1 MFVRSLK
8 QILAL
13 LQMSLGALGG
23 RVGPALVIMVGTTC
37 VVGVLIS
44 MLAMGAGVRRLAMNG
59 ARADRAVVVTGGGQR
74 AGTPLSKEAV
84 FTITYMPGV
93 RRVPHRKP
101 ISSGIAV
108 AV

>member
-74 AGTPLSKEAV
+74 AGTPLSKEAG
-84 FTITYMPGV
+84 FTSPDMPGV
-93 RRVPHRKP
+93 RRDPAGKP
-101 ISSGIAV
+101 LASGDPV
-108 AV
+108 A